1 MPQTLLAPPALL
13 HAQKLAQFLDNGFKV
28 PLLNIRFGV
37 DFLVGLIPGVGDA
50 VMALVSLTIVYKA
63 GQLGIPATMQ
73 AQMLKNILLDFVL
86 GLLPLVGD
94 IADLFYRA
102 NQKNVRM
109 MERWWVSQH
118 YQAIQANSQD
128 ALTKWQQNNTD

>member
-1 MPQTLLAPPALL
+1 
-13 HAQKLAQFLDNGFKV
+13 
-28 PLLNIRFGV
+28 
-37 DFLVGLIPGVGDA
+37 
-50 VMALVSLTIVYKA
+50 MALVSLTIVYKA